1 MESKGFWAGFKN
13 FREAIKQSI
22 HTVIDALSSPFFD
35 RDQFSWKKGITAATT
50 FVFTYACI
58 GFLNKNDFKVLPK
71 PYLYVIAGIFAMYF
85 LKDIP
90 TNVLNVAA
98 SYFAT
103 RGGKSIR
110 SVEDVINSPAEVS
123 ADQPQSGKGDQP

>member
-1 MESKGFWAGFKN
+1 MKYSP
-13 FREAIKQSI
+13 SI
-22 HTVIDALSSPFFD
+22 IDSTNRS
-35 RDQFSWKKGITAATT
+35 
-50 FVFTYACI
+50 
-58 GFLNKNDFKVLPK
+58 
-71 PYLYVIAGIFAMYF
+71 IFQNMRSH
-85 LKDIP
+85 IP